1 MQGVLSQ
8 KQMEAQTDKELVDKH
23 RSFRLNTGNVY
34 KLGWSLSNDMYTTEV
49 SLDTLRTWCPSS
61 GCGTICNICEGSKYQ
76 GMAVTCATCDNQFCS
91 SCSATWHEG
100 LSCEEEAG
108 DQAGLWR
115 DLAEN
120 IKKCPQCQVPIE
132 RNEGC
137 AQMMCRRCKHVFCW
151 FCLAS
156 LDVS

>member
-1 MQGVLSQ
+1 MVGHCPMTCTL
-8 KQMEAQTDKELVDKH
+8 H
-23 RSFRLNTGNVY
+23 
-34 KLGWSLSNDMYTTEV
+34 TEV
-49 SLDTLRTWCPSS
+49 SLDTARTWCPSS
-61 GCGTICNICEGSKYQ
+61 GCRTICNIWQGSKYQ
-76 GMAVTCATCDNQFCS
+76 GVDVTCPTCDNQFCS

-100 LSCEEEAG
+100 LSCEEQVG
-108 DQAGLWR
+108 DEAGLWG
-115 DLAEN
+115 DLEEN

-156 LDVS
+156 LDVSSKSSLHDNNLNF